1 MRLLIE
7 EKGVYIQ
14 EVKKALKDS
23 TPMRGT
29 VPDFIMLND
38 KIDDIWENAR
48 EAGIN
53 EGVFLDILH
62 EAIPKHAKKVRFY
75 KFFRKAA

>member
-1 MRLLIE
+1 MKLLIE
-7 EKGVYIQ
+7 ERAIYIQ
-14 EVKKALKDS
+14 EVKKALQES

-38 KIDDIWENAR
+38 KIDNIWVEASQ
-48 EAGIN
+48 AGIN

>member
-1 MRLLIE
+1 MKLLIE
-7 EKGVYIQ
+7 EKAIYIQ
-14 EVKKALKDS
+14 EVKKALKES

-29 VPDFIMLND
+29 VPDFILLND
-38 KIDDIWENAR
+38 KIDNIWVEAS

>member
-1 MRLLIE
+1 MKLLIE
-7 EKGVYIQ
+7 EKNIYIQ
-14 EVKKALKDS
+14 EVKKALKESISIRD
-23 TPMRGT
+23 T
-29 VPDFIMLND
+29 VPDYIMLNN
-38 KIDDIWENAR
+38 KIDNIWDQAR
-48 EAGIN
+48 DSGIN

>member
-1 MRLLIE
+1 MKLLME
-7 EKGVYIQ
+7 EKSIYIQ
-14 EVKKALKDS
+14 EVKKALKESIPIRD
-23 TPMRGT
+23 T
-29 VPDFIMLND
+29 VPDYIVLNN
-38 KIDDIWENAR
+38 KIDDIWDQAR
-48 EAGIN
+48 DSGIN

>member
-1 MRLLIE
+1 MKLLIE
-7 EKGVYIQ
+7 EKNIYIQ
-14 EVKKALKDS
+14 EVKKALKESIPIRD
-23 TPMRGT
+23 T
-29 VPDFIMLND
+29 VPDYIMLNN
-38 KIDDIWENAR
+38 KIDNIWDQAR
-48 EAGIN
+48 DSGIN